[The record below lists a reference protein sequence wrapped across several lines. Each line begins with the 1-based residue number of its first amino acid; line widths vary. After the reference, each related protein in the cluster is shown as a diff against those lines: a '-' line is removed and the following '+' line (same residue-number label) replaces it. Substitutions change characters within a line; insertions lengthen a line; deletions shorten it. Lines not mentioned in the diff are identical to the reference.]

1 MRVRACVSVETL
13 PNNVVEPSQ
22 EFDPWE
28 RSSNAY
34 PYLARSDVAHNN
46 LTGSIPASI
55 GLGPAIDEPHLKFLW
70 VQGSSVAL
78 SARGFLRGFVNPF
91 VFACGHRLMLLRS
104 MRFRMCKCA

>member
-28 RSSNAY
+28 RSSNVC
-34 PYLARSDVAHNN
+34 PYLACSDVAHNS

-55 GLGPAIDEPHLKFLW
+55 GIGPGPGTDTYLKFLW
-70 VQGSSVAL
+70 VNRLECDCECAWILL
-78 SARGFLRGFVNPF
+78 SYTD
-91 VFACGHRLMLLRS
+91 
-104 MRFRMCKCA
+104 